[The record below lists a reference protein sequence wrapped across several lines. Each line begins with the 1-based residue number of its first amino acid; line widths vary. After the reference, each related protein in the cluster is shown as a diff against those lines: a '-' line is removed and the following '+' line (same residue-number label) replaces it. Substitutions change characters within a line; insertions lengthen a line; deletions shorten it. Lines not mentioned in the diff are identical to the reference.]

1 MSNGAQGIPDGLS
14 DCRRCSGPQ
23 CAGCKSVPFTPAHD
37 AAACG
42 YTVGNSTSAWAE
54 GVCVPRQLPAL
65 FFCDVLSRYTRVHR
79 DRSIIMAMRQW
90 LGLPTNVTNAEIGL
104 PDECV

>member
-1 MSNGAQGIPDGLS
+1 MNRIVLSSYTFMSNGAQGIPDGLS

-37 AAACG
+37 ASACG

-54 GVCVPRQLPAL
+54 GVCAPRHLPAL
-65 FFCDVLSRYTRVHR
+65 FFCDVLS
-79 DRSIIMAMRQW
+79 SFPPC
-90 LGLPTNVTNAEIGL
+90 LFVTF
-104 PDECV
+104 